1 MNYYIE
7 KHDMQ
12 IIVSALCAL
21 REDMMCAES
30 NSPTGITRYHKC
42 GYAADDID
50 VLLNSL
56 YESEEE
62 AWDLK

>member
-7 KHDMQ
+7 KHDMK
-12 IIVSALCAL
+12 IIFNALYAL
-21 REDMMCAES
+21 RENMRCAES

-42 GYAADDID
+42 GYVADDITG
-50 VLLNSL
+50 LLKSL